1 METPE
6 DRTPAADS
14 STPDP
19 TALSSR
25 APRIALLFAA
35 ALLVSAIILFALP
48 VRFSGSLASL
58 VPVALFG
65 TLLAVQVQRRSVKP
79 QTLRTLLWGICGH
92 AVALAVLAISTI
104 VDLYRDD
111 GLDAITDTSLYGLS
125 WLPNFS
131 FLSMGFLIGVLAGM
145 RWPDKSLLPG
155 LHFKT
160 SDKLRVLTNVL
171 VIALIAFLWDYLFG
185 LAVSYS
191 SPTSRFWIF
200 VSFSIFGLVF
210 YPALLT
216 LVARLP
222 AATSQ
227 ARRVLLWGTAGIF
240 IWQLTA
246 VVLFYGP
253 LWATGA
259 VISEDSEFWETDTAL
274 VWTRL
279 GYSISMLQFM
289 GFTLGVCAG
298 LLWPDRL
305 ALPRGLS
312 WMSPRSGSMRNFTAL
327 IFYSICTS
335 LLFWVAALLA
345 ILITEPDA
353 YF

>member
-6 DRTPAADS
+6 DRTPSADS

-25 APRIALLFAA
+25 PPRIALLFAA
-35 ALLVSAIILFALP
+35 VLLVSAIILFALP
-48 VRFSGSLASL
+48 VQFSGSLASL

-65 TLLAVQVQRRSVKP
+65 TLVAIQRHSVEPK
-79 QTLRTLLWGICGH
+79 TLRALLWGIGGH
-92 AVALAVLAISTI
+92 AVALAVSAISTI
-104 VDLYRDD
+104 VDRYRDE
-111 GLDAITDTSLYGLS
+111 GLDAFTDTSLYGLT

-155 LHFKT
+155 LRFKT
-160 SDKLRVLTNVL
+160 LGKLRVFINVL
-171 VIALIAFLWDYLFG
+171 VVALIAFLWDYLFG

-200 VSFSIFGLVF
+200 FTIYYIFVLVCYPGLLV
-210 YPALLT
+210 
-216 LVARLP
+216 LVAMSP

-227 ARRVLLWGTAGIF
+227 ARRVLLWGTSGIF

-246 VVLFYGP
+246 VVPFYVA

-259 VISEDSEFWETDTAL
+259 FIPEDSEFWETDAEL
-274 VWTRL
+274 VWIKL
-279 GYSISMLQFM
+279 NHSISMLQFM
-289 GFTLGVCAG
+289 GFWLGVWAG
-298 LLWPDRL
+298 LRWPDRL
-305 ALPRGLS
+305 AFPRGLS
-312 WMSPRSGSMRNFTAL
+312 WIPPGSGAMRNLTAL
-327 IFYSICTS
+327 TFYSICAG
-335 LLFWVAALLA
+335 LVFWVAALLT

-353 YF
+353 FL

>member
-1 METPE
+1 M
-6 DRTPAADS
+6 
-14 STPDP
+14 
-19 TALSSR
+19 ALSSR
-25 APRIALLFAA
+25 PPRIALLFAA

-48 VRFSGSLASL
+48 VQFSGSLASL

-65 TLLAVQVQRRSVKP
+65 ILVRIHRRSVDP
-79 QTLRTLLWGICGH
+79 QTIRALLWGIGGH
-92 AVALAVLAISTI
+92 AVALLVSAISTI
-104 VDLYRDD
+104 VDLYRDY
-111 GLDAITDTSLYGLS
+111 GLDAFTDTPLYGFS

-131 FLSMGFLIGVLAGM
+131 FLFMGFLIGVLAGL

-160 SDKLRVLTNVL
+160 LDKLRMLTNVL
-171 VIALIAFLWDYLFG
+171 VVALITFLWDYLFG
-185 LAVSYS
+185 LAVSHS
-191 SPTSRFWIF
+191 SSTSRFWIF
-200 VSFSIFGLVF
+200 ISFSIFGFVG
-210 YPALLT
+210 YPALLI
-216 LVARLP
+216 LAAMLP

-246 VVLFYGP
+246 VALFYGRI
-253 LWATGA
+253 WATGA
-259 VISEDSEFWETDTAL
+259 VIAEDSEFWETDAEL
-274 VWTRL
+274 VLFKL
-279 GYSISMLQFM
+279 GHTVSMLRFM
-289 GFTLGVCAG
+289 GFTLGVWAG
-298 LLWPDRL
+298 LRWPDRL

-312 WMSPRSGSMRNFTAL
+312 RIPPKSGAMRNFTAL

-353 YF
+353 FL

>member
-6 DRTPAADS
+6 GRTPSADPS
-14 STPDP
+14 IPDP
-19 TALSSR
+19 TALRSR
-25 APRIALLFAA
+25 PPTIALLFIA

-48 VRFSGSLASL
+48 VQFSGSLASL
-58 VPVALFG
+58 VPVTLFG
-65 TLLAVQVQRRSVKP
+65 TLVAIQRHSVEPK
-79 QTLRTLLWGICGH
+79 TLRALLWGIGGH
-92 AVALAVLAISTI
+92 AVALAVSAISTI
-104 VDLYRDD
+104 VDRYRDY
-111 GLDAITDTSLYGLS
+111 GLDAFTDTSLYGLS

-131 FLSMGFLIGVLAGM
+131 FLSVGFLIGVLAGL
-145 RWPDKSLLPG
+145 RWPNKSLLPG
-155 LHFKT
+155 LHFET
-160 SDKLRVLTNVL
+160 SDNLRVLTNVL

-222 AATSQ
+222 AAMSQ

-279 GYSISMLQFM
+279 GHSISMLQFM
-289 GFTLGVCAG
+289 GFTLGVWIG
-298 LLWPDRL
+298 LRWPDRL

-312 WMSPRSGSMRNFTAL
+312 RMSPRSGAMRNLTAL
-327 IFYSICTS
+327 IFYPICAS
-335 LLFWVAALLA
+335 LVFWVAALLA
-345 ILITEPDA
+345 ILITEPEA
-353 YF
+353 FL